1 MKTLI
6 PRSFPF
12 DLQEFRKCYVLNHLK
27 DYFKNEEQKSAVGMF
42 SGLLLKEYSVY
53 LVIILKS

>member
-42 SGLLLKEYSVY
+42 SGLLLEEYSYTV
-53 LVIILKS
+53 L